1 MSTCA
6 ARVAGRRGWMD
17 RREQDA
23 VVGETAVVETSHIPR
38 RSTATF
44 GIAHPSRSR
53 LKKVDRRTRKNG
65 ENRVFW
71 ETNMLTECQSVSQ
84 SLPHSC
90 KRRRGRQR
98 SNIEGT
104 PFSRL
109 RRPIRLGGWDRHG
122 KTARSA
128 LYLTV
133 KVAGGGTSVRAHLCL
148 IFVPSLKSFRC
159 LRPRKV
165 EPTERSGSLRAL
177 YRSEIHKKTLQA
189 RLQEA
194 WHGLLNIYIINN
206 GNPPFFACTS

>member
-71 ETNMLTECQSVSQ
+71 ETKMLTECQSVSQ

-109 RRPIRLGGWDRHG
+109 RRPTRLEPFHG
-122 KTARSA
+122 ITARSA
-128 LYLTV
+128 LCDTL
-133 KVAGGGTSVRAHLCL
+133 KVASAACWHV
-148 IFVPSLKSFRC
+148 
-159 LRPRKV
+159 RPRIAMIVSWKS
-165 EPTERSGSLRAL
+165 RSVTFLPLPAF
-177 YRSEIHKKTLQA
+177 RSHVVFTLVITA
-189 RLQEA
+189 SRPA
-194 WHGLLNIYIINN
+194 KPSPVYN
-206 GNPPFFACTS
+206 

>member
-1 MSTCA
+1 
-6 ARVAGRRGWMD
+6 MD

-109 RRPIRLGGWDRHG
+109 RRPIRLEPFHG
-122 KTARSA
+122 ITARSA
-128 LYLTV
+128 LCDTL
-133 KVAGGGTSVRAHLCL
+133 KVASAGTSVRASLCSL
-148 IFVPSLKSFRC
+148 AGNQDPSRFSPLSALTRSLYFSLYSKPARQAFPRVQLK
-159 LRPRKV
+159 PYTQV
-165 EPTERSGSLRAL
+165 A
-177 YRSEIHKKTLQA
+177 QV
-189 RLQEA
+189 
-194 WHGLLNIYIINN
+194 
-206 GNPPFFACTS
+206 